1 MKKID
6 SIPSSVLQSY
16 PKVDEELINGLLEE
30 ELANFLQKIIVLDD
44 DPTGIQTVH
53 DVTVY
58 TDWEEE
64 TLIRAFL
71 EKTSMFYILTNS
83 RSFTASHT
91 ETVHRRIAQNIL
103 TASRQTEQ
111 SFLLISRGDSTLRG
125 HYPLETETL
134 RKEFEYQG
142 THFHG
147 EIIVPFFKE
156 GGRFTLNNV
165 HYVLE
170 QDILV
175 PAGDTEFAKDKT
187 FGYQSS
193 HLGEWCEEKS
203 CHRYPATKMIYIS
216 LEETRNLDFN
226 GIEHKLRSADDFQKI
241 IVNAIDYVDIKVFTI
256 ALLRAMAKGH
266 HFLFRTAAAVPKV
279 IGNVSDQPLLS
290 RKDFI
295 PNHSS
300 NGGLIIAGSHV
311 GKTTQQLDYLQNHLQ
326 DAVFLEFDQ
335 HLVLSPQGLS
345 PEVTRIVA
353 EAKDYLRRGIT
364 TVIFTRRERIDLP
377 NGSKEDQ
384 LKMSI
389 AISDAVTSIV
399 SNLSVQP
406 SFLIAKGGITSSDIG
421 VKALKVK
428 KALVMGQ
435 VAPGI
440 PVWKTE
446 SDSRFPN
453 LPYIIF
459 PGNVGTKETLYQV
472 VSALIEIGIPQS
484 HWL

>member
-1 MKKID
+1 MKKFD
-6 SIPSSVLQSY
+6 SISSSVLQSY
-16 PKVDEELINGLLEE
+16 PKVDEKLVDSLLAE
-30 ELANFLQKIIVLDD
+30 ELTSFRQKIIVLDD

-64 TLIRAFL
+64 TLIRAFS
-71 EKTSMFYILTNS
+71 EKASMFYILTNS

-91 ETVHRRIAQNIL
+91 EAVHRRIAQNVL
-103 TASRQTEQ
+103 TASRQTNQ

-125 HYPLETETL
+125 HYPLETDTL
-134 RKEFEYQG
+134 RKELEQQG
-142 THFHG
+142 AHFHG

-170 QDILV
+170 QDTLV

-203 CHRYPATKMIYIS
+203 CRLYPANQMIYIS
-216 LEETRNLDFN
+216 LEETRNLALDA
-226 GIEHKLRSADDFQKI
+226 IETKLLSADNFQKI
-241 IVNAIDYVDIKVFTI
+241 IVNAIDYADIKVFAI
-256 ALLRAMAKGH
+256 ALLRTMAKGR

-279 IGNVSDQPLLS
+279 MGNVSDCPLLS
-290 RKDFI
+290 RKDLI

-326 DAVFLEFDQ
+326 NAVFLEFNQ

-353 EAKDYLRRGIT
+353 EAEDYLRRGIT
-364 TVIFTRRERIDLP
+364 TVVFTRRERVDLP
-377 NGSKEDQ
+377 DGTKEDQ
-384 LKMSI
+384 LKMSV

-459 PGNVGTKETLYQV
+459 PGNVGTQETLYQI
-472 VSALIEIGIPQS
+472 VSSLIQ
-484 HWL
+484 

>member
-1 MKKID
+1 MKKFD
-6 SIPSSVLQSY
+6 SISSSVLQSY
-16 PKVDEELINGLLEE
+16 PKVDEKLVDSLLAE
-30 ELANFLQKIIVLDD
+30 ELTSFRQKIIVLDD

-64 TLIRAFL
+64 TLIRAFS
-71 EKTSMFYILTNS
+71 EKASMFYILTNS

-91 ETVHRRIAQNIL
+91 EAVHRRIAQNIL
-103 TASRQTEQ
+103 TASRQTNQ

-125 HYPLETETL
+125 HYPLETDTL
-134 RKEFEYQG
+134 RKELEQQG
-142 THFHG
+142 AHFHG

-170 QDILV
+170 QDTLV

-203 CHRYPATKMIYIS
+203 CHLYPANQMIYIS
-216 LEETRNLDFN
+216 LEETRNLALDA
-226 GIEHKLRSADDFQKI
+226 IETKLLSADNFQKI
-241 IVNAIDYVDIKVFTI
+241 IVNAIDYADIKVFAI
-256 ALLRAMAKGH
+256 ALLRTMAKGR

-279 IGNVSDQPLLS
+279 MGNVSDCPLLS
-290 RKDFI
+290 RKDLI

-326 DAVFLEFDQ
+326 NAVFLEFNQ

-353 EAKDYLRRGIT
+353 EAEDYLRRGIT
-364 TVIFTRRERIDLP
+364 TVVFTRRERVDLP
-377 NGSKEDQ
+377 DGTKEDQ
-384 LKMSI
+384 LKMSV

-459 PGNVGTKETLYQV
+459 PGNVGTQETLYQI
-472 VSALIEIGIPQS
+472 VSSLIQ
-484 HWL
+484 